1 MVGYMSTVLYLAN
14 QQIQVVVGTAGP
26 QKIMLQQAYMA
37 DAPEGSIING
47 IVMDSDAFVEFI
59 RGFWQANRLPAK
71 DVTVV
76 INSSKFV
83 GKVIELPKLNAS
95 KTRDYIDREF
105 ASIKKEED
113 EIYSFIPLASQDSK
127 LRRIYA
133 ESIPSD
139 FIKEYM
145 EIFAAAGIGVKA
157 ICSGESSLISLA
169 GITAAAKYKTFL
181 MLIADNITLTSIL
194 WVNGSFYYF
203 NNVRC
208 FNQPGT
214 PEYAMDV
221 ARSVSQIVQF
231 MQANQI
237 EFNLETIRLAG
248 IAGVGIGMYRE
259 ALEQMGINIPIEPFD
274 STMLSAN
281 QADVQS
287 YISAASGL
295 VTNGKWHNILNQF
308 SDKKKKTGGQSYKG
322 IYAIIVVLII
332 MVVGT
337 VAAAAVKM
345 VRNSKLNELEDEINS
360 PAVIMQIDEYDEL
373 LIRNSFLNNQYRAI
387 ADIDEN
393 IASYPVCNNDILDIL
408 SECAGNIVSVN
419 FESFDA
425 DKGLVS
431 ISATAE
437 NVDNINLFIRELTT
451 REVFNKIDYTGY
463 SYDNQ
468 TGLWDIHVT
477 CTLTEAAGRQG
488 E

>member
-1 MVGYMSTVLYLAN
+1 
-14 QQIQVVVGTAGP
+14 
-26 QKIMLQQAYMA
+26 
-37 DAPEGSIING
+37 
-47 IVMDSDAFVEFI
+47 
-59 RGFWQANRLPAK
+59 
-71 DVTVV
+71 
-76 INSSKFV
+76 
-83 GKVIELPKLNAS
+83 
-95 KTRDYIDREF
+95 
-105 ASIKKEED
+105 
-113 EIYSFIPLASQDSK
+113 
-127 LRRIYA
+127 
-133 ESIPSD
+133 
-139 FIKEYM
+139 
-145 EIFAAAGIGVKA
+145 
-157 ICSGESSLISLA
+157 
-169 GITAAAKYKTFL
+169 
-181 MLIADNITLTSIL
+181 
-194 WVNGSFYYF
+194 
-203 NNVRC
+203 
-208 FNQPGT
+208 
-214 PEYAMDV
+214 
-221 ARSVSQIVQF
+221 
-231 MQANQI
+231 
-237 EFNLETIRLAG
+237 
-248 IAGVGIGMYRE
+248 
-259 ALEQMGINIPIEPFD
+259 
-274 STMLSAN
+274 MLSAN

-322 IYAIIVVLII
+322 IYAIIIVLII

-437 NVDNINLFIRELTT
+437 NVDNINLFIKELTT

-468 TGLWDIHVT
+468 TDLWDIHVT